1 LISVRLHERV
11 MNMEIISKKTFQF
24 VFTLSEETLMNPESG
39 SDVPIG
45 YLTSHEIVEH
55 NSLENSVIRSLPKE
69 DNFVI

>member
-11 MNMEIISKKTFQF
+11 MNMEIISMKTFQF
-24 VFTLSEETLMNPESG
+24 AFTLFEETLMNPESG

-45 YLTSHEIVEH
+45 YLTSHEIIVH
-55 NSLENSVIRSLPKE
+55 NSLENRVIRLLTKE